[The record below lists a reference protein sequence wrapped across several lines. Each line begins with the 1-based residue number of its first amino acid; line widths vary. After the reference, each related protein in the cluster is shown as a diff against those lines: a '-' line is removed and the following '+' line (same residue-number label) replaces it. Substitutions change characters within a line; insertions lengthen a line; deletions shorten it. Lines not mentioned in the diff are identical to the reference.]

1 MTMSSSQ
8 RKGTAKLGEDSTSWA
23 SEEHTGAQEEAV
35 AYNLHVLHV
44 FDQLQNGN
52 CGALALCVLCL
63 RLIPIETV
71 GRQMPSDMD
80 ELVAV
85 LRGGS
90 SGGGFA
96 TDARVPRWW
105 RRLRWRA
112 RVDGYD
118 VRAGKRASAGSDA
131 AADDGKASML
141 P

>member
-1 MTMSSSQ
+1 MCCGCSQ
-8 RKGTAKLGEDSTSWA
+8 LGLLVTPMIAQYLIHLSLPIALGTYA
-23 SEEHTGAQEEAV
+23 AV
-35 AYNLHVLHV
+35 
-44 FDQLQNGN
+44 
-52 CGALALCVLCL
+52 CALCVLCL

-71 GRQMPSDMD
+71 GRQMPADMD

-118 VRAGKRASAGSDA
+118 VRAGKRASGGSDA
-131 AADDGKASML
+131 AADGGKASML

>member
-1 MTMSSSQ
+1 MRGCVDSAVRTNCRRDGSRVCCGGSQ
-8 RKGTAKLGEDSTSWA
+8 LGLLVTPMIAQYLIHLSLPIALGTYA
-23 SEEHTGAQEEAV
+23 AV
-35 AYNLHVLHV
+35 
-44 FDQLQNGN
+44 
-52 CGALALCVLCL
+52 CALCVLCL

-71 GRQMPSDMD
+71 GRQMPADMD

-131 AADDGKASML
+131 AVDSGKASML